1 MSDCMIEK
9 TDSKIF
15 AEDDKHL
22 FNPLSANPTL
32 KQFFYELFDYVSP
45 FCGVCIEWICGI
57 IYTNRVEQYE

>member
-1 MSDCMIEK
+1 MIER

-32 KQFFYELFDYVSP
+32 KQFFDELFDYVSP
-45 FCGVCIEWICGI
+45 FCGVCIE
-57 IYTNRVEQYE
+57 